1 MESLG
6 EISRAVFMWKL
17 IPSRMANLKVKV
29 ESGIAENS
37 VDMIPI
43 EVMILSRMQALA
55 VIWKIMDLN

>member
-43 EVMILSRMQALA
+43 EVMIL
-55 VIWKIMDLN
+55 